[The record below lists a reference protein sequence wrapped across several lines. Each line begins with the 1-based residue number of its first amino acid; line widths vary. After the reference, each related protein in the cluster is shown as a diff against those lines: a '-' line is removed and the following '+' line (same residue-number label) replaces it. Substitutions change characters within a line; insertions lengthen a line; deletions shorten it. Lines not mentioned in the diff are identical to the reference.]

1 MLEDND
7 DSQAAVAIVPRRTM
21 RLVRHERVANYAVLE
36 NELRLTAECR

>member
-7 DSQAAVAIVPRRTM
+7 DRRQQLPLFRRRTM
-21 RLVRHERVANYAVLE
+21 RLVRHERVANYAILE